1 MGRHKE
7 VLIEKS
13 ASSQNT
19 RNHKELETRQNQGL
33 IIMAEERVYTIPL
46 REAYKK
52 AHVKRVPYAVR
63 LVRSY
68 LKTHMKVETVKIG
81 EKLNEQMWSRCIS
94 KPPRRVRV
102 KAVKEGKI
110 VKAELM
116 GFDYKEFKAK
126 PKTERKDAK
135 EKLMER
141 LGPKA
146 IQKEEEEK
154 KIEGIAEKPAEAP
167 KIEKHEVGEGK

>member
-1 MGRHKE
+1 
-7 VLIEKS
+7 
-13 ASSQNT
+13 
-19 RNHKELETRQNQGL
+19 
-33 IIMAEERVYTIPL
+33 MATEERIYTIPL
-46 REAYKK
+46 REAFKK
-52 AHVKRVPYAVR
+52 AHNKRAPYAVR

-68 LKTHMKVETVKIG
+68 LKTHMKADEVKIG
-81 EKLNEQMWSRCIS
+81 SKLNAEVWSRSIS

-102 KAVKEGKI
+102 KAIKEGNV

-116 GFDYKEFKAK
+116 GFDYIEFKAK

-154 KIEGIAEKPAEAP
+154 KIEGEVGQPEKAP
-167 KIEKHEVGEGK
+167 VQEKHAVEK